1 MTVGPVTVHVE
12 YDMQLVERKETNKNE
27 KTSRGAAER
36 QTSGEETFYTY
47 SLIEYNYIFFI

>member
-12 YDMQLVERKETNKNE
+12 YNMQLIERKETNKNE
-27 KTSRGAAER
+27 KISRGAAER
-36 QTSGEETFYTY
+36 QTSGEETFHTY